1 MELTDSPETL
11 AVWPWKFRLVST
23 FTLERD
29 TLHHTLTVENTD
41 SEPFSFG
48 IGFHPAFAVPF
59 DSAHKATDYEL
70 RFDEMES
77 PLCLET
83 APKGLVNGKCYY
95 LGRNIRAIPIEA
107 GMFDNDSHCMVNLTS
122 KTLGLYEKGTGRG
135 VVCAIRDFPYCLIWS
150 KPGMPKFVCIEP
162 WNSLPSSE
170 AGGYRWEEKP
180 AAGKKVRRTDHFPW
194 ISVVLLAVI
203 VLCCLFAEVLMTK
216 NPTFM
221 DLANYNKAPNGEF
234 LFGTDT
240 MGRDIFSGI
249 WYGGRISITIGF
261 FATVIS
267 TAIAVVYGSISGI
280 APAWLDTLLMRFT
293 EIFLSVPS
301 LLLVLF
307 FQAILGDANVVSL
320 SIVIGVTSWASIAK
334 VIRTEVRQ
342 IRSSEYVVA
351 SKCMGGSFFHI
362 LGKHLAPNFIASIMF
377 MVVMN
382 VRGAIGTEST
392 LSFMGMGLPLEIISW
407 GSMLSLA
414 EKALMTKSWWII
426 IIPGAFLVTL
436 LMCLTNVGNYLRRNA
451 NRKESNL

>member
-1 MELTDSPETL
+1 
-11 AVWPWKFRLVST
+11 
-23 FTLERD
+23 
-29 TLHHTLTVENTD
+29 
-41 SEPFSFG
+41 
-48 IGFHPAFAVPF
+48 
-59 DSAHKATDYEL
+59 
-70 RFDEMES
+70 
-77 PLCLET
+77 
-83 APKGLVNGKCYY
+83 
-95 LGRNIRAIPIEA
+95 
-107 GMFDNDSHCMVNLTS
+107 
-122 KTLGLYEKGTGRG
+122 
-135 VVCAIRDFPYCLIWS
+135 
-150 KPGMPKFVCIEP
+150 
-162 WNSLPSSE
+162 
-170 AGGYRWEEKP
+170 
-180 AAGKKVRRTDHFPW
+180 
-194 ISVVLLAVI
+194 
-203 VLCCLFAEVLMTK
+203 
-216 NPTFM
+216 
-221 DLANYNKAPNGEF
+221 
-234 LFGTDT
+234 

-280 APAWLDTLLMRFT
+280 APGWLDTLLMRFT

-320 SIVIGVTSWASIAK
+320 SIVIGVTSWASISK

-342 IRSSEYVVA
+342 IRSSGYVVA

-426 IIPGAFLVTL
+426 MIPGAFLVTL